1 MKIQIEDL
9 FYLYESGDET
19 VVALRGLHLEVE
31 SGECL
36 VIKGPNG
43 SGKSTLVKLLTGFY
57 RPTAGRISIGGLD
70 LAQID
75 PLRLR
80 REYVSSIDQRGNLID
95 ELTVLENV
103 ALAFTLAGQTVSQ
116 SRGLAGELL
125 ERHGLGEIFRRF
137 PNELS
142 AGERQMCSLLTA
154 LATKPKILIADE
166 PSGELDN
173 QAAAAVYA
181 LVKSA
186 ATDTTGTT
194 VVLVTHDSRA
204 ESFADRV
211 VRIRDGRISEEWF
224 PGGKETSVIDPFGW
238 MRIPDKGESNSSRN
252 VPAQQSVHSDGEV
265 PLRAEHLD
273 LRYGEKSIF
282 HHVDIAGASGELIA
296 LSSSSGTGKSSLLRI
311 LGGIQNPS
319 VGKVY
324 VRDKWLADMSREDR
338 AALRKNSIGF
348 LSQGDGAVT
357 KISLRDH
364 LGSTASE
371 LMDSFGSRMN
381 RPLSGFS
388 GGERA
393 RIEVLKILA
402 ERRPILLL
410 DEPTSQLDERR
421 SQEIVERLL
430 AYVSAGALVI
440 ASTRDEALL
449 VRANRILSLTAN

>member
-19 VVALRGLHLEVE
+19 VVALRGLHLEIE

-57 RPTAGRISIGGLD
+57 RPTAGRIWIGGSD

-75 PLRLR
+75 PLSLR

-95 ELTVLENV
+95 ELTALENV
-103 ALAFTLAGQTVSQ
+103 ALAFTLAGKSGSQ
-116 SRGLAGELL
+116 GRELASALL
-125 ERHGLGEIFRRF
+125 ERHGLGQIFLRF
-137 PNELS
+137 PNQLS
-142 AGERQMCSLLTA
+142 AGERQICSLLAA
-154 LATKPKILIADE
+154 LATNPKILIADE

-173 QAAAAVYA
+173 QAADAVYA
-181 LVKSA
+181 MLKSA
-186 ATDTTGTT
+186 AGETT

-204 ESFADRV
+204 ESFAERV

-224 PGGKETSVIDPFGW
+224 PGGKETSVIDPQGW
-238 MRIPDKGESNSSRN
+238 MRMPDKREPSLSRN
-252 VPAQQSVHSDGEV
+252 PNAQQPVHAHGEV
-265 PLRAEHLD
+265 VLRAEQLD
-273 LRYGEKSIF
+273 LRYGGKSIF
-282 HHVDIAGASGELIA
+282 RQFALTAAAGELIA
-296 LSSSSGTGKSSLLRI
+296 LSSSAGTGKSSLLRI
-311 LGGIQNPS
+311 LAGIQNPS
-319 VGKVY
+319 AGNVY
-324 VRDKWLADMSREDR
+324 VGDKLLAEMSREDR
-338 AALRKNSIGF
+338 AALRKKSIGF
-348 LSQGDGAVT
+348 LNQGDGAVAR
-357 KISLRDH
+357 ISLRDH

-381 RPLSGFS
+381 RPFSGFS

-393 RIEVLKILA
+393 RIELLKILS

-430 AYVSAGALVI
+430 DYVGAGALVI

-449 VRANRILSLTAN
+449 AQADRILVLSPI

>member
-1 MKIQIEDL
+1 MKIQIDDL

-57 RPTAGRISIGGLD
+57 PPTAGRISIGGLD
-70 LAQID
+70 LTQID

-80 REYVSSIDQRGNLID
+80 REYVSSIDQRGNLIR
-95 ELTVLENV
+95 ELPVLENI
-103 ALAFTLAGQTVSQ
+103 ALAFTLAGKSVSQ
-116 SRGLAGELL
+116 SRQLASALL
-125 ERHGLGEIFRRF
+125 ERHGLGEIFRRY
-137 PNELS
+137 PDQLS
-142 AGERQMCSLLTA
+142 AGERQMCSLLAA
-154 LATKPKILIADE
+154 LATDPKILIADE

-173 QAAAAVYA
+173 QTADSVYA
-181 LVKSA
+181 LLKSA
-186 ATDTTGTT
+186 AGETT

-204 ESFADRV
+204 ERFADRV
-211 VRIRDGRISEEWF
+211 VRIRDGRISEEWL
-224 PGGKETSVIDPFGW
+224 PDGEEKSVIDPLGW
-238 MRIPDKGESNSSRN
+238 MRVPDSRESSPSLNPS
-252 VPAQQSVHSDGEV
+252 PQQSVHPHGEII
-265 PLRAEHLD
+265 LRAEQLD

-282 HHVDIAGASGELIA
+282 HQVEIAGESGELIA
-296 LSSSSGTGKSSLLRI
+296 LSSTSGTGKSSLLRI

-319 VGKVY
+319 AGNVYLWGKLV
-324 VRDKWLADMSREDR
+324 AEMSREGR
-338 AALRKNSIGF
+338 ATLRKNSIGF
-348 LSQGDGAVT
+348 LSQGDGAVA

-364 LGSTASE
+364 LGSTSIE

-393 RIEVLKILA
+393 RIELLKILSG
-402 ERRPILLL
+402 RRPILLL

-421 SQEIVERLL
+421 GQEIVDRLL
-430 AYVSAGALVI
+430 DYVSAGALII

-449 VRANRILSLTAN
+449 VRANRILSLTAD

>member
-103 ALAFTLAGQTVSQ
+103 ALAFTLAGKTDSQ
-116 SRGLAGELL
+116 SRALAGELL
-125 ERHGLGEIFRRF
+125 ERHDLGEIFRRF

-173 QAAAAVYA
+173 QAADAVYA

-224 PGGKETSVIDPFGW
+224 PGEKETSVIDPFGW
-238 MRIPDKGESNSSRN
+238 MR
-252 VPAQQSVHSDGEV
+252 Q
-265 PLRAEHLD
+265 
-273 LRYGEKSIF
+273 
-282 HHVDIAGASGELIA
+282 
-296 LSSSSGTGKSSLLRI
+296 
-311 LGGIQNPS
+311 
-319 VGKVY
+319 
-324 VRDKWLADMSREDR
+324 LA
-338 AALRKNSIGF
+338 
-348 LSQGDGAVT
+348 
-357 KISLRDH
+357 
-364 LGSTASE
+364 
-371 LMDSFGSRMN
+371 
-381 RPLSGFS
+381 
-388 GGERA
+388 
-393 RIEVLKILA
+393 
-402 ERRPILLL
+402 
-410 DEPTSQLDERR
+410 SQL
-421 SQEIVERLL
+421 
-430 AYVSAGALVI
+430 
-440 ASTRDEALL
+440 TC
-449 VRANRILSLTAN
+449 

>member
-1 MKIQIEDL
+1 MKIEIEDL

-36 VIKGPNG
+36 VINGPNG

-80 REYVSSIDQRGNLID
+80 REYVSSIDQGGNLIG

-103 ALAFTLAGQTVSQ
+103 ALAFTLAGKSVSQ
-116 SRGLAGELL
+116 SRTLAGELL
-125 ERHGLGEIFRRF
+125 DRHGLGEIFRRF

-142 AGERQMCSLLTA
+142 AGERQLGSLLTA
-154 LATKPKILIADE
+154 LATNPKILIADE

-173 QAAAAVYA
+173 QAADAVYA
-181 LVKSA
+181 LIKSVA
-186 ATDTTGTT
+186 GETT

-224 PGGKETSVIDPFGW
+224 PGEKETSVIDPLGW
-238 MRIPDKGESNSSRN
+238 MRVPDKQEPSSSRIPSALRP
-252 VPAQQSVHSDGEV
+252 VLAHEEV
-265 PLRAEHLD
+265 VLRAEHLD
-273 LRYGEKSIF
+273 LRYGEKLIF
-282 HHVDIAGASGELIA
+282 RQFDLMAAAGELIA

-311 LGGIQNPS
+311 LAGIQNPS
-319 VGKVY
+319 AGNVY
-324 VRDKWLADMSREDR
+324 IGEQLLTDLSREDR
-338 AALRKNSIGF
+338 ATLRKKSIGF
-348 LSQGDGAVT
+348 LNQGDGAVAR
-357 KISLRDH
+357 ISLRDH

-393 RIEVLKILA
+393 RIELLKILS
-402 ERRPILLL
+402 ECRPILLL

-421 SQEIVERLL
+421 SQEVVERLL
-430 AYVSAGALVI
+430 DYVGAGALVI
-440 ASTRDEALL
+440 ASTRDETLL
-449 VRANRILSLTAN
+449 TRADRILDLSAT